1 MTARTA
7 VRGRVLLALVAIA
20 LTSACSSGSD
30 AADDHDLADYEGQEF
45 AGETYAEYD
54 ARRDSYGGDRGDFS
68 DYGCTQDCSGHEA
81 GYDWAAEQGI
91 NDPDDCGG
99 KSWSFEEGCRAYA
112 EENGITFSDNSGDYT
127 EF

>member
-7 VRGRVLLALVAIA
+7 VHGRVLLALVAIA

-30 AADDHDLADYEGQEF
+30 AADDPDLADYEGQEF
-45 AGETYAEYD
+45 AGETYTEYD
-54 ARRDSYGGDRGDFS
+54 ARRNSYGGDRGDFS

-91 NDPDDCGG
+91 DDPDDCGG

-112 EENGITFSDNSGDYT
+112 EENGAPFSDDSAD
-127 EF
+127 